1 MKSPEPAA
9 GLKELNSQLYLGLA
23 GGLRKVA
30 DIYLLSLESVGGASV
45 LSKGRKL
52 ARPGAGKGQ
61 GGQRA
66 RRQSCWEAWRRQ
78 PGRS

>member
-30 DIYLLSLESVGGASV
+30 DIYLLSLESVGGASGAV
-45 LSKGRKL
+45 IHGVPKSWTRLSN
-52 ARPGAGKGQ
+52 
-61 GGQRA
+61 
-66 RRQSCWEAWRRQ
+66 
-78 PGRS
+78 

>member
-1 MKSPEPAA
+1 MKSPEPAI
-9 GLKELNSQLYLGLA
+9 GLQGLNSQLYLGLA
-23 GGLRKVA
+23 GGLGEGA

-45 LSKGRKL
+45 LSKGGQL

-61 GGQRA
+61 EGQRA
-66 RRQSCWEAWRRQ
+66 RRPSCWEVWRRQ